1 MTHVFLVRVLAMC
14 IIRVPYPEGPGASL
28 TVLFF
33 TFFFIEKLTSEIL
46 SGASLP
52 KSTMG
57 TFYFVSTV
65 DYEKRLD
72 QKRPCFY
79 MAGYMKIPSTIFK
92 AKPNTSLNSNL
103 HQLHI
108 KF

>member
-52 KSTMG
+52 KSTLG
-57 TFYFVSTV
+57 TFYFVTTV
-65 DYEKRLD
+65 NQTNYCSINIKV
-72 QKRPCFY
+72 
-79 MAGYMKIPSTIFK
+79 
-92 AKPNTSLNSNL
+92 LNSHEHTVSQVQEKKIL
-103 HQLHI
+103 YIILI
-108 KF
+108 KNNQV

>member
-52 KSTMG
+52 KSTLG
-57 TFYFVSTV
+57 TFHFVPTV

-72 QKRPCFY
+72 QKKRPCFY
-79 MAGYMKIPSTIFK
+79 TAGYI
-92 AKPNTSLNSNL
+92 
-103 HQLHI
+103 
-108 KF
+108 

>member
-72 QKRPCFY
+72 QKKRPCFY
-79 MAGYMKIPSTIFK
+79 MAGYMKIWSTI
-92 AKPNTSLNSNL
+92 
-103 HQLHI
+103 I
-108 KF
+108 

>member
-52 KSTMG
+52 KSTLG
-57 TFYFVSTV
+57 TFHFVTTV
-65 DYEKRLD
+65 DYYEKRLV
-72 QKRPCFY
+72 QKMRPCFY
-79 MAGYMKIPSTIFK
+79 MAGYMKIWSTI
-92 AKPNTSLNSNL
+92 
-103 HQLHI
+103 I
-108 KF
+108 

>member
-52 KSTMG
+52 KSTLG
-57 TFYFVSTV
+57 TFHFVTTPTV
-65 DYEKRLD
+65 DYEKRLV
-72 QKRPCFY
+72 QKKRPCFY
-79 MAGYMKIPSTIFK
+79 MAGYMKTWSTI
-92 AKPNTSLNSNL
+92 
-103 HQLHI
+103 I
-108 KF
+108 